1 LSALVTRSVTSAREG
16 PLGDGLPAEK
26 QKERA
31 QARAKYQRDLL
42 SFAYELGLLGL
53 IQNVDT
59 VKKIKTAA
67 PLTGHKI
74 QP

>member
-1 LSALVTRSVTSAREG
+1 MSALVTRSVTSAREG
-16 PLGDGLPAEK
+16 PLGYGLPTEK